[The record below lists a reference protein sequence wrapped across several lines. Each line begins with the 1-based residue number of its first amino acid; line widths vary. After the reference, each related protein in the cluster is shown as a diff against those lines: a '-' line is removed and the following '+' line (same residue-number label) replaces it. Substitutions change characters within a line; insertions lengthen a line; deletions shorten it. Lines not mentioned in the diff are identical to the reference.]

1 MDPFQESSRYAE
13 QGVQMVMRT
22 AQTILSSDLSEEEQ
36 GDQMDSLRNII
47 ENYIVNFAKFK
58 HDFKLGQKLKENL
71 TKQDGSEWPDVDQ
84 EFKKLQTQNEGK
96 CKVDVK
102 SHPWM
107 KDFDKLVSQSGNTQE
122 EEGGGDEDMMMVSS
136 QVQTVCPIT
145 RREMVRPVRNTACG
159 HVYDREG
166 IEALMKQNPD
176 TKCPMVGCRNPTK
189 VFPHN
194 LQDDNQIRKAIAAKK
209 KNNN

>member
-1 MDPFQESSRYAE
+1 MDPYQESYRYAE

-47 ENYIVNFAKFK
+47 ENYIVNLSKFK
-58 HDFKLGQKLKENL
+58 HDFKLTQKLKENL
-71 TKQDGSEWPDVDQ
+71 TKQDGSEWPNVDQ
-84 EFKKLQTQNEGK
+84 EFKKLQNEGK

-102 SHPWM
+102 SHQWM

-166 IEALMKQNPD
+166 IEFLMRQNAA
-176 TKCPMVGCRNPTK
+176 TKCPVVGCRNPAI
-189 VFPHN
+189 VLPHN
-194 LQDDNQIRKAIAAKK
+194 LQDDKQTKKAIAAKK
-209 KNNN
+209 KN